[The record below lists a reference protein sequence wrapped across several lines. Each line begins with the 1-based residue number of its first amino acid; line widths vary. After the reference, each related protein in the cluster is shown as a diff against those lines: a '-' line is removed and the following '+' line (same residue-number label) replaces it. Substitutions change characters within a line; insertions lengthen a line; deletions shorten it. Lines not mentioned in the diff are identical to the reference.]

1 MDKFNKYLKYK
12 KKYIN
17 LKLNNQIGSGKKLK
31 LKLKYIKGI
40 SKKRLLYNKKA
51 SKLNIL
57 FGSRMIKPIN
67 PYLESKY
74 LLKFVERFNILPLF
88 EKIDISNHSN
98 FLDLGCGQGHNS
110 LVMSRHYDNVYGLD
124 PSEAMVQSA
133 NQLKS
138 DVIKTTS
145 IGQNVVFQ
153 QGDFSNIPFDE
164 KFFDAIYLSNSI
176 HFSEDVSTDLDNILK
191 YLKISGYLVI
201 KEPGTDPKFGSQQLN
216 QPGESRNKKLAELEE
231 ARSNVIDYFSEKDGI
246 EIIDQQE
253 NEYVFSII
261 LKKIDK

>member
-12 KKYIN
+12 NKYLT
-17 LKLNNQIGSGKKLK
+17 LKLNKDT
-31 LKLKYIKGI
+31 

-57 FGSRMIKPIN
+57 FGSRMIKQMN
-67 PYLESKY
+67 PYLKSEY
-74 LLKFVERFNILPLF
+74 LLNFVKRFNILPLF
-88 EKIDISNHSN
+88 EKIDISSHSN
-98 FLDLGCGQGHNS
+98 FLDLGCGQGRDS

-145 IGQNVVFQ
+145 IGENVVFK

-201 KEPGTDPKFGSQQLN
+201 KEPGTVPTFGNPQLN

-231 ARSNVIDYFSEKDGI
+231 ARSNVKNYFSEKDGI
-246 EIIDQQE
+246 ETIDQQE
-253 NEYVFSII
+253 NKYVFSII
-261 LKKIDK
+261 LKKVLH